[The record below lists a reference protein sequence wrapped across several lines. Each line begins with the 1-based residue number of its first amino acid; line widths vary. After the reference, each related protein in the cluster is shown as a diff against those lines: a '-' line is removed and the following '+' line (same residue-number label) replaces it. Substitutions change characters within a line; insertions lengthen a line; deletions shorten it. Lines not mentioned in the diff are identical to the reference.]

1 MQTKNRYE
9 EMALKE
15 LRGIPKRSQHQV
27 IKILRSLRASIN
39 IAGTAK
45 DKTAEGSGLCGIWK
59 DSRDEEEIIADTKT
73 HRTGFG
79 GREPITISTPGRR
92 L

>member
-1 MQTKNRYE
+1 MQTENKYE

-15 LRGIPKRSQHQV
+15 LRGIPKRSQLQV
-27 IKILRSLRASIN
+27 IKILRSLRTSIN
-39 IAGTAK
+39 ISNISKEEAV
-45 DKTAEGSGLCGIWK
+45 EGSGLCGIWK
-59 DSRDEEEIIADTKT
+59 DSRGAEEIIADIKT

-79 GREPITISTPGRR
+79 NREIE